1 MRRSGNCEL
10 RRRDRRTLVFLIVFR
25 NRRVKRDTRA
35 GDETVKPSTR
45 KPPVNLEA
53 RKRAFYFAETVE
65 KLREV
70 NGRLLLASLREEELK
85 EQAQAA
91 NAAKSA
97 FLATMS
103 HE

>member
-1 MRRSGNCEL
+1 MKRS
-10 RRRDRRTLVFLIVFR
+10 
-25 NRRVKRDTRA
+25 NRA
-35 GDETVKPSTR
+35 PR

-103 HE
+103 HELRTPLAAIIGYQELLAGGLTGPVTDEQRVQLARI